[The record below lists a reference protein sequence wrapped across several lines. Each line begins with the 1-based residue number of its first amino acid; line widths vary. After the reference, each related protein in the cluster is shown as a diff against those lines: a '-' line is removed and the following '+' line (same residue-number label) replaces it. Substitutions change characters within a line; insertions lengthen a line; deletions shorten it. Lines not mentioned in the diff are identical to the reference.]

1 MAVQD
6 FWRFGSLDIEVGGVM
21 SCTPGETADT
31 GQIITRA
38 TETQP
43 TSGVADLKL
52 MRDTDGTVTTLR
64 TWTNCLLL
72 EPRRVLTER
81 EDSFI
86 YQVKD
91 RRWLWEPP
99 FNAFVHGRYN
109 VRDED
114 GEITEGTAKNAQEL
128 AEICLDTLGESGYDV
143 SVLPTD
149 ADLAPET
156 DWKYESAAI
165 ALGNLVRLYGCSIH
179 LLADDTI
186 AIKQDGTGTVPTDT
200 GLMEE
205 PEEGLLIEPVPDY
218 IHCYAGDTLF
228 DSWLTLEPVG
238 LEIDGSV
245 KHIELLSYR
254 PDGGWVDFH
263 PMDSDMLV
271 LEPKLTSLS
280 EEVKE
285 KTREVARRSIYRMYR
300 VIGLSPG
307 LTRFPSLTEDIG
319 YQNGTAN
326 YVLVLMTID
335 TDGVPQ
341 YSAVSSH
348 TTYEGATS
356 AMRSAA
362 SSNPDNR
369 YVIAPPQTTVFDTRH
384 VLALEQRRAAYGD
397 NRFTGKRE
405 RQNPEVVGMFQIW
418 QNVGAATMQKYGY
431 TALETEKLR
440 TWKFGF
446 AVDATSGIV
455 TLSAAAIRTVID
467 VAETDHKLQA
477 QPNPAELY
485 LRTAYRV
492 RLTPFGVPY
501 HRGYRKATGY
511 SLGTPD
517 AVIPREDVRQIVI
530 QQYTNDYQAVDT
542 PSTVTNNATA
552 IDTIL
557 ENMATED
564 LKRYANR
571 PAPQK
576 RVYTPSLI
584 VNTDGKV
591 RQITYDCYVGRPAKT
606 TVSIGAEY
614 DRGQAPAFIRE
625 RRIREQKKLEEQSK
639 RFISDSD
646 KAALN
651 SVIGIQQAF
660 GMAFPPF

>member
-6 FWRFGSLDIEVGGVM
+6 FWRFGNLDIEVGGVM

-31 GQIITRA
+31 GQIVTRA

-43 TSGVADLKL
+43 TSMIADLKL

-64 TWTNCLLL
+64 TWTNCRLDD
-72 EPRRVLTER
+72 PRLVRTER
-81 EDSFI
+81 EINFV

-114 GEITEGTAKNAQEL
+114 GEITEGTAKNAREL
-128 AEICLDTLGESGYDV
+128 ATLCLDTLGESGYDV

-205 PEEGLLIEPVPDY
+205 PEAGLLIEPVPDY
-218 IHCYAGDTLF
+218 IRCYAGDTLF
-228 DSWLTLEPVG
+228 DSWLTTEPVG
-238 LEIDGSV
+238 MEIDGSI

-254 PDGGWVDFH
+254 PSIGWSKYD
-263 PMDSDMLV
+263 PSQDPDMV
-271 LEPKLTSLS
+271 TIRKELTGMS
-280 EEVKE
+280 EEVIE
-285 KTREVARRSIYRMYR
+285 RTLDCCRRSVFRMYR

-307 LTRFPSLTEDIG
+307 LTKFPSLTENIG
-319 YQNGTAN
+319 YQNTSAN
-326 YVLVLMTID
+326 YVLVLMGID
-335 TDGVPQ
+335 SDGIPY
-341 YSAVSSH
+341 YSN
-348 TTYEGATS
+348 EGSEADYGD
-356 AMRSAA
+356 AMALLRSQAGL
-362 SSNPDNR
+362 NPNDR
-369 YVIAPPQTTVFDTRH
+369 YVVAPPGTTVFDTRNI
-384 VLALEQRRAAYGD
+384 LPLEAKRVAYGD
-397 NRFTGKRE
+397 DKFTGRRE
-405 RQNPEVVGMFQIW
+405 RQNAQLCGDFQLWSGI
-418 QNVGAATMQKYGY
+418 GARTLFKYGY
-431 TALETEKLR
+431 TAINSDTLR
-440 TWKFGF
+440 PWKFGF
-446 AVDATSGIV
+446 SLDVNTGIV
-455 TLSAAAIRTVID
+455 TLSANAVRIAIETG
-467 VAETDHKLQA
+467 ETDATFQ
-477 QPNPAELY
+477 NVRYPASLY

-517 AVIPREDVRQIVI
+517 AVIPREDVRQTVI
-530 QQYTNDYQAVDT
+530 QQYTNDYQDVGT
-542 PSTVTNNATA
+542 PSTVTNNATD

-614 DRGQAPAFIRE
+614 DRGQAPAFLRE

-639 RFISDSD
+639 SFVSNND
-646 KAALN
+646 KETVNAILKSFN
-651 SVIGIQQAF
+651 PHFPSV
-660 GMAFPPF
+660 